1 MMSRER
7 AAGLRGALGAGGMVV
22 VCFLLSFAFPAQDV
36 TENPPAGQDASAPR
50 PTKHAT
56 DLAARAER
64 MGNRGKLAL
73 GFEANQGQTD
83 AQVRFLSRGVG
94 YTLFLTDDE
103 AVLALRKPSAD
114 SDQLTAFRNSTLA
127 THNWLL
133 PEELWPRPTGY
144 GPRTTDPGLRA
155 IANLQS
161 TIDNPPAPRPL
172 PLAPSV
178 LCLKLVG
185 ANPKTRVIGL
195 NELLAKSNYFLGRD
209 PKKWR
214 TRVPSYATV
223 RYEDVYP
230 GIDLVYYGNQGQL
243 EFDFILAPGADPNA
257 IRLEIV
263 GTELAPPERAQ
274 QAAPLHINANGDL
287 VISTDAGDVRFHR
300 PIVLQPTTNNPRPTA
315 DHGPRTMD
323 TGSPKSK
330 IANPKSA
337 ESHYVL
343 LADNR
348 IGFEVSNYDRSLPLV
363 IDPVLSYSTYLG
375 GSGFDYGSGIA
386 VDSAGNAY
394 VTGYTNSID
403 FPLVSPARAAPGGG
417 SCGTSPDAYACFDA
431 FVAKVDPTGSAIVYS
446 TYFGGSGEDYGSK
459 IAVDS
464 LGNAYV
470 TGYTNSTDLPSVN
483 PAQSVQGGGICGVSP
498 CFDAFVAKL
507 NSTGTAL
514 VYSTYLGGS
523 ADDYGQGIAV
533 DSTGNALVTGS
544 TASADFPTVGA
555 FESVHGGAAYDAF
568 VTKLGPAGSTLV
580 YSTYLGGG
588 GEDYGSD
595 IAVDAPG
602 NAYMTGYTNSTDFPT
617 AGPLQAVNGGGTCGA
632 PPNTIPCFD
641 AYVAKLNVDGSSLV
655 YSTYLGGSGGDY
667 GYGIA
672 VDASGSAYVTGLTTS
687 IDFPVTAGAFQL
699 AGGGT
704 SVDAYVVKL
713 DPTGSSAVYST
724 YLGGTG
730 AEAGLDIA
738 VDPSGNAYVA
748 GYAYGNSLPLASPL
762 QATNGGYYDAFL
774 SKLNAA
780 GSALIFSSYLGGG
793 GNEKARGVAVDPSGN
808 AYLTGDTFS
817 TDFPITSGAF
827 QAYYGSGAFDAF
839 VAKFGDLALPM
850 LRLAEAEVT
859 FSAQGVG
866 TPSPAHT
873 VTLANIGDA
882 ELALSSITASGDFA
896 QTNNCPVAVAPGV
909 ACTLS
914 ITFTPA
920 ELGPRRGTIT
930 IASSAYGAPHVLQ
943 MEGTGVAAP
952 AVSLSATY
960 LRFADQPLGTT
971 STPLP
976 VKLTNS
982 GQAPLAITSI
992 STSGHYAQT
1001 NNCVSPLAAR
1011 AFCTINVTFT
1021 PTVVGGQSGTLTIV
1035 DNAPGSPHTVALGG
1049 IGVGPVATLSAT
1061 SLNFGNQSVGTTSVP
1076 RLVNLSNTGNAPM
1089 TIASITVSG
1098 DFGQTNNCP
1107 STLAAR
1113 GYCTMTVTFMPAATG
1128 PRIGAITVTDNA
1140 PGSPHVVS
1148 LTGTGI
1154 APAVSLS
1161 ATYLRFADQPLGT
1174 TSTPLPVRLTNSG
1187 QAPLAI
1193 TSIST
1198 SGHYAQT
1205 NNCVSPLAARASC
1218 TINVTFTPTVVGGQS
1233 GTLTLVD
1240 NAPGSPHTVALGG
1253 VGVGPVATLSATSL
1267 NFGNQSVG
1275 TTSAPRL
1282 VNLSN
1287 TGNAPMTVASI
1298 TVSGDFGQTNNCPS
1312 TLAARGYCTMTVT
1325 FMPVA
1330 TGPRSGAITVADN
1343 AAGSPHVVSLSGT
1356 GVSP

>member
-1 MMSRER
+1 MSRER
-7 AAGLRGALGAGGMVV
+7 AAGLRGALGAEGIVV
-22 VCFLLSFAFPAQDV
+22 LCSLLSFAFPAQDV

-50 PTKHAT
+50 PAEPAT
-56 DLAARAER
+56 DRPTRAER
-64 MGNRGKLAL
+64 VGGHGRLAL

-103 AVLALRKPSAD
+103 AVLALRKPSAN
-114 SDQLTAFRNSTLA
+114 SDQPAAFRNSTLA
-127 THNWLL
+127 THNWVP
-133 PEELWPRPTGY
+133 PEELLPRPTGY
-144 GPRTTDPGLRA
+144 GPRTTDTGLRA
-155 IANLQS
+155 IVNLQS
-161 TIDNPPAPRPL
+161 TIDNSPALRPP

-195 NELLAKSNYFLGRD
+195 NELLAQSNYFLGRD

-223 RYEDVYP
+223 KYEDVYP

-243 EFDFILAPGADPNA
+243 EFDFILAPGADPHA

-263 GTELAPPERAQ
+263 GTELAPPERAR
-274 QAAPLHINANGDL
+274 QAAPLQINADGDL

-300 PIVLQPTTNNPRPTA
+300 PTVFQPTTNNPRPTA
-315 DHGPRTMD
+315 DHEPRTME

-330 IANPKSA
+330 IANPGSA
-337 ESHYVL
+337 EGHYVL
-343 LADNR
+343 LGDNR
-348 IGFEVSNYDRSLPLV
+348 IGFEVSNYDQSLPLV

-394 VTGYTNSID
+394 VTGYTNSVD
-403 FPLVSPARAAPGGG
+403 FPLVSPARATPAGG
-417 SCGTSPDAYACFDA
+417 SCGTSPDAYSCFDA
-431 FVAKVDPTGSAIVYS
+431 FVAKVNPTGSAIVYS

-459 IAVDS
+459 IAIDS

-470 TGYTNSTDLPSVN
+470 TGYTNSTDLPVVN

-533 DSTGNALVTGS
+533 DSAGNALVTGS

-580 YSTYLGGG
+580 YSTYLGGS

-602 NAYMTGYTNSTDFPT
+602 NAYITGYTNSTDFPT

-655 YSTYLGGSGGDY
+655 YSTYFGGSGGDY

-672 VDASGSAYVTGLTTS
+672 VDAFGSAYVTGLTTS
-687 IDFPVTAGAFQL
+687 TDFPVTAGAFQL

-780 GSALIFSSYLGGG
+780 GSALIFSSYLGGS

-817 TDFPITSGAF
+817 TDFPVTPGAS
-827 QAYYGSGAFDAF
+827 QTYYGSGAFDAF
-839 VAKFGDLALPM
+839 VAKFGNLALPL
-850 LRLAEAEVT
+850 LRLSEAKVA

-866 TPSPAHT
+866 TTSPTHT

-882 ELALSSITASGDFA
+882 ELVLGGITASGDFA
-896 QTNNCPVAVAPGV
+896 QTNNCPAAVAPAS

-920 ELGPRRGTIT
+920 ELGPRSGTIT
-930 IASSAYGAPHVLQ
+930 MASNAYGAPHVLQ
-943 MEGTGVAAP
+943 LEGRGVA
-952 AVSLSATY
+952 
-960 LRFADQPLGTT
+960 
-971 STPLP
+971 
-976 VKLTNS
+976 
-982 GQAPLAITSI
+982 
-992 STSGHYAQT
+992 
-1001 NNCVSPLAAR
+1001 
-1011 AFCTINVTFT
+1011 
-1021 PTVVGGQSGTLTIV
+1021 
-1035 DNAPGSPHTVALGG
+1035 
-1049 IGVGPVATLSAT
+1049 
-1061 SLNFGNQSVGTTSVP
+1061 
-1076 RLVNLSNTGNAPM
+1076 
-1089 TIASITVSG
+1089 
-1098 DFGQTNNCP
+1098 
-1107 STLAAR
+1107 
-1113 GYCTMTVTFMPAATG
+1113 
-1128 PRIGAITVTDNA
+1128 
-1140 PGSPHVVS
+1140 
-1148 LTGTGI
+1148 

-1193 TSIST
+1193 TGIST

-1205 NNCVSPLAARASC
+1205 NNCVSPLAPRAYC
-1218 TINVTFTPTVVGGQS
+1218 TINLTFTPPPTVAGGQS
-1233 GTLTLVD
+1233 GTLTIVD
-1240 NAPGSPHTVALGG
+1240 NAPASPHTVALGG
-1253 VGVGPVATLSATSL
+1253 VGVGPVAVLSTTSL
-1267 NFGNQSVG
+1267 NFGNQPVG

-1287 TGNAPMTVASI
+1287 TGNAPMTIASI
-1298 TVSGDFGQTNNCPS
+1298 TMSGDFGQSNNCPS
-1312 TLAARGYCTMTVT
+1312 TLAARGYCTLPLT
-1325 FMPVA
+1325 FSPTA
-1330 TGPRSGAITVADN
+1330 SGTRAGSITITDN
-1343 AAGSPHVVSLSGT
+1343 AAGSPHVVNLIGT